1 MKKVILMFGVV
12 ALVFSCGT
20 ETAEVAPV
28 EVVDSTAVG
37 VVDSVDTVVVDSTVV
52 DVDTTE
58 VGE

>member
-12 ALVFSCGT
+12 ALMFSCGT

-28 EVVDSTAVG
+28 EVVDSTAVE
-37 VVDSVDTVVVDSTVV
+37 VVDSVDTVDSTAVEV
-52 DVDTTE
+52 VDTTE